1 MAVLSMSKESLRLRD
16 LDAMGLERE
25 RERWPRVS

>member
-25 RERWPRVS
+25 RDGLGFHD